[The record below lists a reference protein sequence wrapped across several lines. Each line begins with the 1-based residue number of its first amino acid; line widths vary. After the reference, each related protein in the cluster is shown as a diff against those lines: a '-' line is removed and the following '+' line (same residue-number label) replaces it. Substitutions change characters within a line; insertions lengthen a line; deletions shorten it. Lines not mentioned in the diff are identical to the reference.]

1 MRMNFRLAASVVL
14 DLDPRLQWLWYSG
27 RTDSFVAGDE
37 TRSFSLPVSDPA
49 RPAPLDAGPG
59 TARPPCN
66 LPVPAALYEEFA
78 AQDRRGLRFLP
89 AAAYEGT
96 SGEGTSGE
104 GTSGEGTSGEG
115 TAGEGTSGEGTAGDV
130 LRTIVF
136 GPNYGTYVLHP
147 ASGAVLS
154 LRAGS
159 LQLLQQ
165 SPEGFTPV
173 GQARTRGRAAL
184 AFAAHPE
191 EPLIAYGD
199 NYGGFFAQ
207 EFSAG
212 GFGKTRQIDARGHKA
227 GALEFIDSGRGLL
240 IGGTGYLS
248 AYAYESG
255 KFSKRHEVSAAVRD
269 FAWVPHERALV
280 VNQGMHGVS
289 LYRLGE
295 TGFTPWGAAVT
306 CGAAAVDTLA
316 VSRDLGAIAMLEKPR
331 QWPAPARIHVVFR
344 TGELAPP
351 R

>member
-96 SGEGTSGE
+96 SGEGT
-104 GTSGEGTSGEG
+104 
-115 TAGEGTSGEGTAGDV
+115 AGDV

-159 LQLLQQ
+159 LQLLRR

-173 GQARTRGRAAL
+173 GRARTRGRAAL

-212 GFGKTRQIDARGHKA
+212 GFGKTRGIGAHGRKA

-240 IGGTGYLS
+240 VGGTGYLS

-255 KFSKRHEVSAAVRD
+255 EFSKRHEVSAAVRD

-295 TGFTPWGAAVT
+295 TGFTPCGAVT